1 MIDFDLFFLD
11 NDQRMPLISLIRDS
25 KSIEMDYFEN
35 DYKVDDNEYQLQALA
50 EEEGQK
56 EQNSELDNNDNCQDF
71 KALDMV
77 LDESKDPD
85 EQELFD
91 KDPWDGKPTEG
102 KLKEEISTKEQ
113 TPNEEIKV
121 KDFQCEEKRIEN
133 GENDGNIQKIKPKEK
148 IFWIYKVKKPKK
160 KLPKY
165 PRIDDWKINF
175 RVKINKWF
183 IKSLNKKILK
193 SDLSKEL
200 KKKIHSPNYLKFTEK
215 VTAESTYKDLVKRMS
230 TILCIGKEE
239 FKNQRQNYENI
250 QAILEFHKK
259 NPTKSVG
266 EIVKFLSMT
275 YEEVIEEFYKSDE
288 YEKLKENETARFYD
302 EEIVKEKSISLFDN
316 NGLIRLFKSYFQ
328 KDDKDGAI
336 LGKKRRH

>member
-1 MIDFDLFFLD
+1 MFNPDLFFLD

-35 DYKVDDNEYQLQALA
+35 DYKIDDNEYQLQALA

-56 EQNSELDNNDNCQDF
+56 EQNSQLDNNDNCQDF

-121 KDFQCEEKRIEN
+121 KDFQCEEKPIEN
-133 GENDGNIQKIKPKEK
+133 GENDGNIQKINPKEK

-175 RVKINKWF
+175 REKINKWF
-183 IKSLNKKILK
+183 IKSLNKKIRK

-239 FKNQRQNYENI
+239 YKNHRQNYENI

-288 YEKLKENETARFYD
+288 YEELKDDETAKFYD
-302 EEIVKEKSISLFDN
+302 EEVVKEKNISLFEN

-328 KDDKDGAI
+328 QEDNDKTM

>member
-1 MIDFDLFFLD
+1 MFDPDEFFLD
-11 NDQRMPLISLIRDS
+11 NYQRGHFVSFFRDS
-25 KSIEMDYFEN
+25 KSFENFEN
-35 DYKVDDNEYQLQALA
+35 DYKIDDNAYNLLPFED
-50 EEEGQK
+50 EGQNGK
-56 EQNSELDNNDNCQDF
+56 NSKFDNDENWQDF
-71 KALDMV
+71 KSLDMV
-77 LDESKDPD
+77 LDESKELSEQKIFD
-85 EQELFD
+85 EEPL
-91 KDPWDGKPTEG
+91 DGKLIEG
-102 KLKEEISTKEQ
+102 KLIGEISTKEQ
-113 TPNEEIKV
+113 TPNKEIKV
-121 KDFQCEEKRIEN
+121 KDFKCEEKPIEN
-133 GENDGNIQKIKPKEK
+133 FINNGNIKNIKPKEK
-148 IFWIYKVKKPKK
+148 IFEISKVKKTKK

-165 PRIDDWKINF
+165 PRIDDGKIYF

-183 IKSLNKKILK
+183 IKSLNEKIRK

-200 KKKIHSPNYLKFTEK
+200 KKIIHSPKYSKFTEK
-215 VTAESTYKDLVKRMS
+215 VTAKSTYKDLEKRMS

-239 FKNQRQNYENI
+239 YKNQRQNYENI

-328 KDDKDGAI
+328 KEDKDGAM